1 MIFYPPSWLPA
12 ITQDLSTTGT
22 VGDFVLRGS
31 LSTASEPTVN
41 TQVVVSAD
49 AQKIKTPRQLA
60 EDVEALATALAHDLQ
75 WSPNE
80 PALGGKIIA
89 ILSENTVRLHIQ
101 VSCIGKGRDY
111 ILRLRRREAD
121 VK

>member
-12 ITQDLSTTGT
+12 ITEDLSTTGT

-31 LSTASEPTVN
+31 LATAAEPAVDTPVL
-41 TQVVVSAD
+41 VSAHT
-49 AQKIKTPRQLA
+49 QKAKTPRQLA

-80 PALGGKIIA
+80 PAQGGKVIA
-89 ILSENTVRLHIQ
+89 ILSENTVRSYTEML
-101 VSCIGKGRDY
+101 
-111 ILRLRRREAD
+111 
-121 VK
+121 